1 MIQLGEIDPT
11 FTIWRY
17 LTFVKF
23 DSLIQR
29 SALWFSKL
37 QIFEDAQEGMT
48 PESTRSRL
56 KGQHREMEDWF
67 PDEERKRQVRRF
79 VEDNE
84 ENGRE
89 LIVASCWFISEQES
103 KEMWAEYAKDDEGVV
118 IKSTAGDL
126 IRSVVQSHDKWWVGK
141 VNYIDLSA
149 HEGMDVYEGSQAA
162 LRAFLKGN
170 KYSHESE
177 LRVATMNWVAPG
189 CLNPDGSPPNG
200 KQRAGFAYSPGR
212 PGIFVKANLAVLIRE
227 IRTAPGASENHRGK
241 IDLLR
246 SAAGLQSPV
255 GVSELLP

>member
-48 PESTRSRL
+48 PELTRSRL

-103 KEMWAEYAKDDEGVV
+103 KKCGLNMPKTMRA
-118 IKSTAGDL
+118 L
-126 IRSVVQSHDKWWVGK
+126 
-141 VNYIDLSA
+141 L
-149 HEGMDVYEGSQAA
+149 
-162 LRAFLKGN
+162 LRAQQETSFDRLC
-170 KYSHESE
+170 SH
-177 LRVATMNWVAPG
+177 TT
-189 CLNPDGSPPNG
+189 NG
-200 KQRAGFAYSPGR
+200 
-212 PGIFVKANLAVLIRE
+212 
-227 IRTAPGASENHRGK
+227 
-241 IDLLR
+241 
-246 SAAGLQSPV
+246 GL
-255 GVSELLP
+255 EK